1 MAFSTFLSVA
11 DHTATIE
18 LVGELDSGS
27 APKLHHAIEEA
38 LRSDVS
44 CLELRASELTYM
56 SSAGLRALL
65 FARQKLGED
74 GRVIMLGAPEVVART
89 VRLAG
94 LDTSIQLT
102 DT

>member
-1 MAFSTFLSVA
+1 MAFTTSLTVA
-11 DHTATIE
+11 DDRATIE

-27 APKLHHAIEEA
+27 APKLHQAIEEA

-44 CLELRASELTYM
+44 CLELRASSLTYM

-74 GRVIMLGAPEVVART
+74 GRVVLLGAPDVVTRT
-89 VRLAG
+89 IRLAG
-94 LDTSIQLT
+94 LEASIHMT
-102 DT
+102 DM

>member
-1 MAFSTFLSVA
+1 MAFTTFLSVVE
-11 DHTATIE
+11 DRATIE

-27 APKLHHAIEEA
+27 APKLHQAIEEA

-44 CLELRASELTYM
+44 CLELKAASLTYM

-74 GRVIMLGAPEVVART
+74 GSVVLLGAPDVVTRT
-89 VRLAG
+89 IRLAG
-94 LDTSIQLT
+94 LEASIQMT

>member
-1 MAFSTFLSVA
+1 MALTTFLSVT

-27 APKLHHAIEEA
+27 APKLHRAIEEA
-38 LRSDVS
+38 LRSDIS
-44 CLELRASELTYM
+44 CLELRAAGLTYM

-65 FARQKLGED
+65 FARQKLGD
-74 GRVIMLGAPEVVART
+74 AGSVIMLGAPREVART

-94 LDTSIQLT
+94 LEASIKLADT
-102 DT
+102 

>member
-1 MAFSTFLSVA
+1 MAFTTFLSVT

-18 LVGELDSGS
+18 LVGELDSGA
-27 APKLHHAIEEA
+27 APKLHRVIEEA

-44 CLELRASELTYM
+44 CLKLRAAELSYM
-56 SSAGLRALL
+56 SSAGLRTLL

-74 GRVIMLGAPEVVART
+74 GSVIMLGAPQEVART

-94 LDTSIQLT
+94 LEASIKLT

>member
-1 MAFSTFLSVA
+1 MAFTTFLSVT
-11 DHTATIE
+11 DHTATID

-27 APKLHHAIEEA
+27 APKLHRVIEEA

-44 CLELRASELTYM
+44 RLELRAAELSYM

-74 GRVIMLGAPEVVART
+74 GSVIMLGAPQEVART

-94 LDTSIQLT
+94 LEASIKLT